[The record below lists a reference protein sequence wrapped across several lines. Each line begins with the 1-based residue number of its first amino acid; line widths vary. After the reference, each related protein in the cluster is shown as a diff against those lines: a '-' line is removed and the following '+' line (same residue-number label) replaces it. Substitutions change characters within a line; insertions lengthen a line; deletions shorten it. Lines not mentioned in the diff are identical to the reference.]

1 MQCNEAMVI
10 ILMIMKKFLL
20 IYLFAFCVITSQAQ
34 YVMVDTLKLNKAERA
49 LAKDNSLKNQK
60 AFFDAFP
67 KDWPQYITTYQYLEV
82 KGFDKTMYDKA
93 DTQLAT
99 FAKKLTLIDD
109 STYCARLVNL
119 AIGAELDADAPNY
132 LQELQHDVM
141 RRKTGTMLK
150 IISQLIEGDQMLY
163 WQFYWSSLFCKP
175 YIEAE
180 YNKLYDQLKDK
191 YPSEMKIMSIA
202 FEYFCGKSFFMTDG
216 HIDGKTFEVEK

>member
-1 MQCNEAMVI
+1 
-10 ILMIMKKFLL
+10 MKKSILLL
-20 IYLFAFCVITSQAQ
+20 IFLSCVFVSHAQ
-34 YVMVDTLKLNKAERA
+34 YFMVDTLKLNNAERA
-49 LAKDNSLKNQK
+49 LAGDNSLKNQK

-67 KDWPQYITTYQYLEV
+67 KTWPEYISTYQFSD
-82 KGFDKTMYDKA
+82 KGGFDKTMYLKA
-93 DTQLAT
+93 KYQITA
-99 FAKKLTLIDD
+99 FAEKLTLIDD

-163 WQFYWSSLFCKP
+163 WQFYWSNYFRKSQL
-175 YIEAE
+175 EAE
-180 YNKLYDQLKDK
+180 YNKLYNQLKDK

-216 HIDGKTFEVEK
+216 HIDGKTFEREHKYQSVTAGR